1 MHAVFGLRLIIM
13 IMLPFHGCSPAMLMG
28 NSWCTWCYVIADH
41 DHLLGWFFPQAWSSS
56 HAQAHHLSLEERMLC
71 TFDYPLLRQL
81 SLLLWPG
88 VPGIFAF
95 PESVSSIW
103 TSLNLS
109 SLAADWKFSQGSTL
123 GQTLGS
129 PSLLPFLEINNL
141 EIIVSYII
149 AALFQAGVK
158 IPSLL
163 FHPGR
168 STCLFIDRLIHS
180 QLM

>member
-1 MHAVFGLRLIIM
+1 MHAEFGLRLIIM
-13 IMLPFHGCSPAMLMG
+13 ITLSFHGCFPAMLMG
-28 NSWCTWCYVIADH
+28 NSWCTWCYEIADH
-41 DHLLGWFFPQAWSSS
+41 DHLWGWFFPQAWSSP
-56 HAQAHHLSLEERMLC
+56 HAQAHHLSLEDRMLC
-71 TFDYPLLRQL
+71 TFDYSLLRQL

-88 VPGIFAF
+88 VPGILAS

-109 SLAADWKFSQGSTL
+109 SLATVWKFSQASTL

-141 EIIVSYII
+141 EIIVLYII

-158 IPSLL
+158 IPSLNM
-163 FHPGR
+163 F
-168 STCLFIDRLIHS
+168 F
-180 QLM
+180 